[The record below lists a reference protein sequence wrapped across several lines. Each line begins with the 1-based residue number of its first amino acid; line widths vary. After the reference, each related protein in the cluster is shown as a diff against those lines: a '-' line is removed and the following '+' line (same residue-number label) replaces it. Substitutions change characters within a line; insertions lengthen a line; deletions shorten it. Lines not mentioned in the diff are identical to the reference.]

1 MILPLFVITLL
12 ILLLILLWVHTRKK
26 ESFSTKSDSYI
37 TMLIPTSPVAI
48 VESLINHVSPYIPY
62 KSQIRKLKRQFR
74 F

>member
-1 MILPLFVITLL
+1 MILPLFVITLV
-12 ILLLILLWVHTRKK
+12 ILLWFHTRKK

-37 TMLIPTSPVAI
+37 TMLIPTSPVVI